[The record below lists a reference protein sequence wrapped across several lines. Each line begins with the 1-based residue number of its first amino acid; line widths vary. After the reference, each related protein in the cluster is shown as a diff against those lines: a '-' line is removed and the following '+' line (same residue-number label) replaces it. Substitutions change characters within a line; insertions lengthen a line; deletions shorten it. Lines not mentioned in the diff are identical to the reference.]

1 MKIKLLCFLVAMLM
15 VVAALASCNLFGDK
29 DGDGGGEGG
38 GEPKGDYYWGN
49 STIKMALY
57 ENSNS
62 GELSSGLKRFY
73 AGADD
78 TMVSQ
83 LDTDI
88 RARNAKA
95 TETTGVGVT
104 YSYETDYVWGASLQK
119 IPGETSVSSDA
130 YPDVYCNFVYD
141 MTSLAIRG
149 CFMNLYANT
158 AKSSV
163 KLGEGQNYFA
173 FTKDG
178 YQGIGNN
185 YFNSEAGG
193 GYFYDYM
200 QSLSLANANGEYD
213 KMYVLASDY
222 CIDLVRAFL
231 VMPVDV
237 SMMNIDLTTWND
249 GTYVKDQDDDG
260 DHDIDDFYKLVWEGK
275 WTYDVLAEYSN
286 AVFDGTGADTTV
298 SEIGDILGVAFGQ
311 TSGLT
316 ASGLLY
322 TSDVEIIGRNGGAY
336 AYPASNADLDA
347 FAKALNDLF
356 VDNSN
361 KGICSVNKSVF
372 NSNSELGDIAGI
384 RDRFGEGGKM
394 LFGGIIALGSLE
406 ETAYQNMSKDG
417 KAGFGVV
424 CVPMYK
430 DGSMEDYRTL
440 VHNLARLPA
449 ISANTTEFE
458 QCTAF
463 LNYQST
469 NSAKI
474 LDAYYNQVLMG
485 LVNSGDAKA
494 NNVKMLTFIR
504 NHVRDCFDKTFED
517 VVSAYMKSNGNND
530 ADAQRWHQYFR
541 DASYKV
547 TNIPYSELVG
557 NKDAKGSKAYNFNTI
572 LNEWKSLK

>member
-1 MKIKLLCFLVAMLM
+1 MKIKLLCFLVAIVM
-15 VVAALASCNLFGDK
+15 VVVGLASCKPQGNT
-29 DGDGGGEGG
+29 GGGGDET
-38 GEPKGDYYWGN
+38 KGDYYWGT
-49 STIKMALY
+49 STIKIALY
-57 ENSNS
+57 ENDNA
-62 GELSSGLKRFY
+62 GELSSGLKKYY

-78 TMVSQ
+78 TMIGQ
-83 LDTDI
+83 LATDI
-88 RARNAKA
+88 RARNGKA
-95 TETTGVGVT
+95 TEVTGVSAT
-104 YSYETDYVWGASLQK
+104 YSYETDYGWGGSLQK
-119 IPGETSVSSDA
+119 IPGETSVTSDA

-163 KLGEGQNYFA
+163 KLGAGQNYFA

-178 YQGIGNN
+178 YQGIGDS
-185 YFNSEAGG
+185 YFDSSAGG

-231 VMPVDV
+231 VMPVNV
-237 SMMNIDLTTWND
+237 NMMNIDLETWSN
-249 GTYVKDQDDDG
+249 GTYVKDQDGDG

-286 AVFDGTGADTTV
+286 AVFSGTNSNAD
-298 SEIGDILGVAFGQ
+298 SDPNASDIGDILGVAFGQ

-322 TSDVEIIGRNGGAY
+322 TSDVEIISRNGGSY
-336 AYPASNADLDA
+336 GYPASNDDLDA
-347 FAKALNDLF
+347 FAAALNGLF
-356 VDNSN
+356 ENNAN
-361 KGICSVNKSVF
+361 KGICSVNKGVF
-372 NSNSELGDIAGI
+372 NSTNDLGDIAGI
-384 RDRFGEGGKM
+384 RDRFGAGDYM

-406 ETAYQNMSKDG
+406 EAAYQNMGKDG
-417 KAGFGVV
+417 KSGFGVV

-440 VHNLARLPA
+440 VHNIARLPA

-485 LVNSGDAKA
+485 LVNTGDAKA

-517 VVSAYMKSNGNND
+517 VVSAYMKSNGNAE

-541 DASYKV
+541 DQNYKV
-547 TNIPYSELVG
+547 TNIPYSTLVG
-557 NKDAKGSKAYNFNTI
+557 TANQKGSKTANFNTI
-572 LNEWKSLK
+572 LTEWKNLK

>member
-1 MKIKLLCFLVAMLM
+1 MKIKLLCFLVAIVM
-15 VVAALASCNLFGDK
+15 VVVGLASCKPQGNT
-29 DGDGGGEGG
+29 GDGGDET
-38 GEPKGDYYWGN
+38 KGDYYWGT
-49 STIKMALY
+49 STIKIALY
-57 ENSNS
+57 ENDNA
-62 GELSSGLKRFY
+62 GELSSGLTRFY

-78 TMVSQ
+78 TKVSQ

-95 TETTGVGVT
+95 TEVTGVKAT
-104 YSYETDYVWGASLQK
+104 YSQETEYGWGGSLQK
-119 IPGETSVSSDA
+119 IPGETSVTSDA

-163 KLGEGQNYFA
+163 KLGAGQNYFA

-178 YQGIGNN
+178 YKGIGDS
-185 YFNSEAGG
+185 YFDSTAGG

-231 VMPVDV
+231 VMPVNV
-237 SMMNIDLTTWND
+237 NMMKLDLADWAGD
-249 GTYVKDQDDDG
+249 YIQDRDNDG
-260 DHDIDDFYKLVWEGK
+260 DHDIDDFYALVWDGG
-275 WTYDVLAEYSN
+275 WTYDALAAYSN
-286 AVFDGTGADTTV
+286 AVFQSTGDDATV
-298 SEIGDILGVAFGQ
+298 SDINDTLGVAFGQ

-322 TSDVEIIGRNGGAY
+322 TSDVEIISRNGGSY
-336 AYPASNADLDA
+336 GYPASNADLDA
-347 FAKALNDLF
+347 FAAALNGLF
-356 VDNSN
+356 ENNAN
-361 KGICSVNKSVF
+361 KGICSVNKGVF
-372 NSNSELGDIAGI
+372 NSTNDLGDIAGI
-384 RDRFGEGGKM
+384 RDRFGAGDYM

-406 ETAYQNMSKDG
+406 DDAYQNMSKDD
-417 KAGFGVV
+417 KSGFGVV

-440 VHNLARLPA
+440 VHNIARLPA

-485 LVNSGDAKA
+485 LVNNGGAKA

-517 VVSAYMKSNGNND
+517 VVSAYMKSNGNAE

-541 DASYKV
+541 DQNYKV
-547 TNIPYSELVG
+547 TNIPYSTLVG
-557 NKDAKGSKAYNFNTI
+557 TANQKGSKTANFNTI
-572 LNEWKSLK
+572 LTEWKNLK

>member
-1 MKIKLLCFLVAMLM
+1 MKIKLLCFLVAIVM
-15 VVAALASCNLFGDK
+15 VVVGLASCNFG
-29 DGDGGGEGG
+29 GNGGTGNGGEGG

-149 CFMNLYANT
+149 CFINLYANT
-158 AKSSV
+158 DKSSE
-163 KLGEGQNYFA
+163 KFGEGYNYFA

-178 YQGIGNN
+178 YQGIGNS
-185 YFNSEAGG
+185 YFDSSAGG
-193 GYFYDYM
+193 GYLFEYM
-200 QSLSLANANGEYD
+200 QSLALKNANGEYD
-213 KMYVLASDY
+213 KMYCIASDY
-222 CIDLVRAFL
+222 TLDVIRAIA
-231 VMPVDV
+231 VMPVNV
-237 SMMNIDLTTWND
+237 NMMNIDLTTWNN
-249 GTYVKDQDDDG
+249 GTYVKDQDGDG

-286 AVFDGTGADTTV
+286 AVFKATGEDNTV
-298 SEIGDILGVAFGQ
+298 AEIGDVLGVAFGQ

-356 VDNSN
+356 VNNSN
-361 KGICSVNKSVF
+361 TGICSVNKGVF
-372 NSNSELGDIAGI
+372 NSNSELGDLAGI
-384 RDRFGEGGKM
+384 RDRFGAGDYM
-394 LFGGIIALGSLE
+394 LFGGVALIGSLE
-406 ETAYQNMSKDG
+406 ESAYQNMSKDG
-417 KAGFGVV
+417 KSGFGIAPIPV
-424 CVPMYK
+424 YK
-430 DGSMEDYRTL
+430 DGNDYLTY
-440 VHNLARLPA
+440 VHNVARVMA

-469 NSAKI
+469 NSVKI
-474 LDAYYNQVLMG
+474 LNAYYNQVLMG
-485 LVNSGDAKA
+485 LVNTGDAKA

-504 NHVRDCFDKTFED
+504 NHVRDCFDKTYED
-517 VVSAYMKSNGNND
+517 IISAYMKSNGNAD

-541 DASYKV
+541 VYNYKV
-547 TNIPYSELVG
+547 TNIPYSEFVG
-557 NKDAKGSKAYNFNTI
+557 NKYATGSKTYNLSTI
-572 LNEWKSLK
+572 LNEWKHLK